1 MLKVPGVILVQEEL
15 LEKLGTLALVVILE
29 LMGRLEKWVYK
40 VSMDP
45 KAARVHRVFLA
56 HLGDKEKQVSKV
68 PKETKVH
75 LVMQAHRESA
85 DVLVK
90 KEPEVV
96 WEE

>member
-45 KAARVHRVFLA
+45 KAARVHRCVTPVISSCAAF
-56 HLGDKEKQVSKV
+56 
-68 PKETKVH
+68 T
-75 LVMQAHRESA
+75 
-85 DVLVK
+85 
-90 KEPEVV
+90 
-96 WEE
+96 

>member
-1 MLKVPGVILVQEEL
+1 VLPSPEF
-15 LEKLGTLALVVILE
+15 TP
-29 LMGRLEKWVYK
+29 
-40 VSMDP
+40 S
-45 KAARVHRVFLA
+45 RVFLA